1 MLRVELTNIIFTVI
15 NLLILYYFLHRFLF
29 KPVREVLEKRRG
41 EIDSSYKDA
50 EEAKRQAEDLRKQY
64 ETSMNGVE
72 AERREQLEKTK
83 LEASQEYDEIIGNA
97 RQKAERILSDAK
109 LEAEKE
115 AKARQHEMQEQM
127 ALLVAQAAYKIA
139 ASKDSSENDS
149 KLYDTFLKDA
159 GKGD

>member
-1 MLRVELTNIIFTVI
+1 MLSVELTNIIFTVI

-50 EEAKRQAEDLRKQY
+50 EEAKRQA
-64 ETSMNGVE
+64 VE
-72 AERREQLEKTK
+72 LREQLEKTK

-115 AKARQHEMQEQM
+115 AKAKQHEMQEQM

>member
-1 MLRVELTNIIFTVI
+1 MLSVELTNIIFTVI

-50 EEAKRQAEDLRKQY
+50 EEAKRQAEKY